1 VPAVLLAKTPSQK
14 PDSHRTIG
22 TTSIQN
28 STIVLFKGLMKHAW
42 TPLLLAATL
51 ATLFIAPVA
60 QAAVELSG
68 VKVEDTA
75 TVAGTKLQ
83 LNGAGIRYKGPFK
96 VYVGDLYTTKK
107 VSSLEELT
115 AAPGPKRLTMTFLR
129 EIEAGP
135 FGKLLTRGVEDNVP
149 KGEMSKLVP
158 GLIRMSD
165 IFTVNKILV
174 PGETVV
180 IDWIPGTG
188 MVITAKG
195 KVQGEPFKE
204 PEFYKAI
211 MSIWFGP
218 VPADFKLKEALLGSR

>member
-1 VPAVLLAKTPSQK
+1 MKPVATLLTGFLALTL
-14 PDSHRTIG
+14 G
-22 TTSIQN
+22 TVS
-28 STIVLFKGLMKHAW
+28 
-42 TPLLLAATL
+42 LAATE
-51 ATLFIAPVA
+51 IA
-60 QAAVELSG
+60 G

-75 TVAGTKLQ
+75 TVAGTRLQ

-96 VYVGDLYTTKK
+96 VYVGELYTTKK
-107 VSSLEELT
+107 VSSLEELV
-115 AAPGPKRLTMTFLR
+115 AAPGPKRLTMTFVR

-149 KGEMSKLVP
+149 KAELSKLVP

-165 IFTVNKILV
+165 IFSVNKILV

-180 IDWIPGTG
+180 LDWIPGTG
-188 MVITAKG
+188 LVITAKG

-218 VPADFKLKEALLGSR
+218 VPADFKLKDAMLGGK

>member
-1 VPAVLLAKTPSQK
+1 
-14 PDSHRTIG
+14 
-22 TTSIQN
+22 
-28 STIVLFKGLMKHAW
+28 MKIN
-42 TPLLLAATL
+42 LKQFLLAATL
-51 ATLFIAPVA
+51 LAILIPNAYASLEF
-60 QAAVELSG
+60 SG

-107 VSSLEELT
+107 VSSLDELT
-115 AAPGPKRLTMTFLR
+115 AAPGPKRMSMTFLR
-129 EIEAGP
+129 DIEAGP

-149 KGEMSKLVP
+149 KAEMSKLVP
-158 GLIRMSD
+158 GLIRMSE
-165 IFTVNKILV
+165 IFTVNKNLL
-174 PGETVV
+174 PGETVT

-218 VPADFKLKEALLGSR
+218 VPADFKLKDALLGSK

>member
-1 VPAVLLAKTPSQK
+1 KINLKT
-14 PDSHRTIG
+14 
-22 TTSIQN
+22 
-28 STIVLFKGLMKHAW
+28 F
-42 TPLLLAATL
+42 LLAATL
-51 ATLFIAPVA
+51 LATLIPNAYAGLEF
-60 QAAVELSG
+60 SG

-107 VSSLEELT
+107 VRSLDELT
-115 AAPGPKRLTMTFLR
+115 AAPGPKRLSMTFLR
-129 EIEAGP
+129 DIEAGP

-149 KGEMSKLVP
+149 KAEMSKLVP
-158 GLIRMSD
+158 GLIRMSE
-165 IFTVNKILV
+165 IFTVNKNLL
-174 PGETVV
+174 PGETVT

-218 VPADFKLKEALLGSR
+218 VPADFNLKDALLGIK

>member
-1 VPAVLLAKTPSQK
+1 MRSKIARSFFLERPMKILLIAATMATLLMAHPSQ
-14 PDSHRTIG
+14 
-22 TTSIQN
+22 
-28 STIVLFKGLMKHAW
+28 
-42 TPLLLAATL
+42 AA
-51 ATLFIAPVA
+51 I
-60 QAAVELSG
+60 ELSG
-68 VKVEDTA
+68 VKVEDSVM
-75 TVAGTKLQ
+75 VAGAKLQ

-96 VYVGDLYTTKK
+96 VYVGELYTAKK
-107 VSSLEELT
+107 VSTLEELA

-149 KGEMSKLVP
+149 RTELSKLYS
-158 GLIRMSD
+158 GMIRMSE
-165 IFTVNKILV
+165 IFSANKVLV

-188 MVITAKG
+188 MVIAAKG

-204 PEFYKAI
+204 AEFYKAI

-218 VPADFKLKEALLGSR
+218 VPADFKLKDAMLGIKP

>member
-1 VPAVLLAKTPSQK
+1 MKPVLHFFTGLFTLALATAS
-14 PDSHRTIG
+14 
-22 TTSIQN
+22 
-28 STIVLFKGLMKHAW
+28 
-42 TPLLLAATL
+42 LAATE
-51 ATLFIAPVA
+51 I
-60 QAAVELSG
+60 SG
-68 VKVEDTA
+68 VKVEDSA
-75 TVAGTKLQ
+75 TVAGTRLQ

-96 VYVGDLYTTKK
+96 VYVGELHTTKK
-107 VSSLEELT
+107 TGSLEELV
-115 AAPGPKRLTMTFLR
+115 AAPGPKRLTMTFVR

-149 KGEMSKLVP
+149 RNELSKLVP

-165 IFTVNKILV
+165 IFSANKVLV
-174 PGETVV
+174 PGDKV
-180 IDWIPGTG
+180 ILDWIPGTG

-218 VPADFKLKEALLGSR
+218 VPADFKLKEALLSGK